1 MSLKEIIDLLEIIN
15 TEKNNQLLYG
25 EGLDIL
31 LLTLVFFPDFQRE
44 VTVFSNFEA
53 IQNETIQKF
62 YECCR
67 RCTQLWEVPF

>member
-25 EGLDIL
+25 EGLAIL

-67 RCTQLWEVPF
+67 RCTQL